1 MPRENRD
8 IFFSEHEI
16 KLALTQFS
24 ARKGIKFKVENITE
38 FNAIIKN
45 PISISMKVF
54 DSSVNKTGTINFSN
68 PEIAAAM
75 MGYCMYLKIP
85 LPKSGKKS
93 LQVIDNELYLNIKI
107 Q

>member
-8 IFFSEHEI
+8 ILFSVHEL

-24 ARKGIKFKVENITE
+24 ARKGVKFKVENITE
-38 FNAIIKN
+38 FKTTTKN

-54 DSSVNKTGTINFSN
+54 DSAVSKEGVIKYSN

-85 LPKSGKKS
+85 LPKEGKKS
-93 LQVIDNELYLNIKI
+93 LKIHEDEFYLNIKF